1 MSKYIFNIKPSFKVD
16 GKLIVEEILRSE
28 EELTSTM
35 LSDCLISSR
44 DFASLALIKL
54 YQGESVKNTDMGK
67 MHIM

>member
-44 DFASLALIKL
+44 DFARLALIKL

>member
-44 DFASLALIKL
+44 DFARLALIKL

-67 MHIM
+67 MHIT

>member
-44 DFASLALIKL
+44 DFARLALIKL
-54 YQGESVKNTDMGK
+54 YQGESVKNTDTGK

>member
-44 DFASLALIKL
+44 DFARLALIKL

-67 MHIM
+67 MHFM